1 MTWENCGAG
10 QVRLTPIP
18 QASTRFAQT
27 NRKEPCGDYRTGYP
41 SVCKPLRRVVSH
53 PSVGCL
59 VTWFKVDDS
68 FYDHPKIFDAPDC
81 AVALWT
87 RAGTWSARNLTDGFV
102 PAGMPARLCD
112 DPDTAVRQLMT
123 RGLWN
128 RTKGGYQFHD
138 WAEYQP
144 SAEAVKKLRETR
156 AEAGKRGGQAKAAK
170 QTASKSL
177 ASASPVA
184 KQNAAPTRP
193 VPKGRGGTGDLQGDR
208 SVTRAIGDP
217 PSVRCEKHRET
228 DGSEPCGACGDA
240 RRARTR
246 WDIAEAERIR
256 NAPKCRSHRGQ
267 LADNCALCRSEALAD
282 EEDL

>member
-1 MTWENCGAG
+1 M
-10 QVRLTPIP
+10 
-18 QASTRFAQT
+18 
-27 NRKEPCGDYRTGYP
+27 
-41 SVCKPLRRVVSH
+41 
-53 PSVGCL
+53 
-59 VTWFKVDDS
+59 TWFKVDDS

-123 RGLWN
+123 RGLWK
-128 RTKGGYQFHD
+128 RTRGGYQFHD

-144 SAEAVKKLRETR
+144 SAEAVKTLREKR
-156 AEAGKRGGQAKAAK
+156 VEAGRRGGRAKAENRLDHSVTSDPTIRTGGVTEPSRTRRNATTSEDGPDSK

-193 VPKGRGGTGDLQGDR
+193 DLKIFGGRSNSATYDR
-208 SVTRAIGDP
+208 AHAASEPPSPRCPQHLEEPDP
-217 PSVRCEKHRET
+217 P
-228 DGSEPCGACGDA
+228 PCGPCGDA

-246 WDIAEAERIR
+246 WDLADAERRR

-267 LADNCALCRSEALAD
+267 PADNCALCRSEALAVQ
-282 EEDL
+282 EVP